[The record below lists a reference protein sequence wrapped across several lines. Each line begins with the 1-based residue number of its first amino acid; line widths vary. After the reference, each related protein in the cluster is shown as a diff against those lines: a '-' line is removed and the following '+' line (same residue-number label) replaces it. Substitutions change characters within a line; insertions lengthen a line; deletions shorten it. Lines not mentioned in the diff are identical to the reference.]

1 MNCEN
6 NIKIANY
13 IGMQK
18 TDLGWF
24 DSDEVLSLPNES
36 NNTFDI
42 LRFNSDWNWLLS
54 VTHFLNKLFDYNN
67 LDFELLTYKLQD
79 STIDNNITMA
89 YNEVI
94 KFIDGNNLPIEK

>member
-1 MNCEN
+1 MNTEN

-24 DSDEVLSLPNES
+24 DSDEVLTLPNKS
-36 NNTFDI
+36 NNTFDE
-42 LRFNSDWNWLLS
+42 LMFDKDWNWLLS
-54 VTHFLNKLFDYNN
+54 VTYFLNGLFEQNN

-89 YNEVI
+89 YDEII
-94 KFIDGNNLPIEK
+94 KFIDRNDLPKNN